1 VNDEREPN
9 TSPAR
14 VTLVLFRTRA
24 PILCSAPLGSPRARL
39 RKSTSVIRP
48 QLMSILRS
56 GNGRNANLECN
67 KCSSVYAAVDTHH
80 VFSSDA
86 AWLFDTGRHVD

>member
-1 VNDEREPN
+1 M
-9 TSPAR
+9 
-14 VTLVLFRTRA
+14 
-24 PILCSAPLGSPRARL
+24 
-39 RKSTSVIRP
+39 RP
-48 QLMSILRS
+48 QLMGILRS

>member
-1 VNDEREPN
+1 M
-9 TSPAR
+9 
-14 VTLVLFRTRA
+14 
-24 PILCSAPLGSPRARL
+24 G
-39 RKSTSVIRP
+39 
-48 QLMSILRS
+48 ILRS

-86 AWLFDTGRHVD
+86 AWLFDTGRHVDWLGGNTGLPSCSTV